1 MAKRFGGSF
10 SRRGPDVLAEEL
22 AVVLCGKTAFAF
34 KPLFTLVHANL
45 RARKL
50 ASGGED
56 MLRLRL
62 YEKLQE
68 LVQRGLVETT
78 SSAGVKEYSGLASLA
93 GSLPPLA
100 GALPAPPVV
109 AEGLVL

>member
-1 MAKRFGGSF
+1 MT
-10 SRRGPDVLAEEL
+10 EEL
-22 AVVLCGKTAFAF
+22 AVILCGKTGFAF

-62 YEKLQE
+62 YEKLQD
-68 LVQRGLVETT
+68 LVHRGLVETA
-78 SSAGVKEYSGLASLA
+78 SSEGVKEYYGLASLA
-93 GSLPPLA
+93 GSLPAPPLA
-100 GALPAPPVV
+100 
-109 AEGLVL
+109 AEGVPL

>member
-1 MAKRFGGSF
+1 M
-10 SRRGPDVLAEEL
+10 AEEL
-22 AVVLCGKTAFAF
+22 AVILCGKTAFAF

-56 MLRLRL
+56 MLRLRV
-62 YEKLQE
+62 YEKLQD
-68 LVQRGLVETT
+68 LVHRGLVETI
-78 SSAGVKEYSGLASLA
+78 SSAGVKEYAGLASLA

-100 GALPAPPVV
+100 GALPEAPLAAAASVT